1 MANITPFSTLRDM
14 ERWDPRRDF
23 EDFFK
28 DFWSRPLTMR
38 NGDMPA
44 DIRLDVAEDDKNFV
58 VKADVPGVSKDDI
71 QVAIDGNQVSITA
84 ETKSEKEETGKNTIR
99 RERYYGKQYRSF
111 VLSAEIDD
119 SKAQA
124 SYKDGVLQ
132 LILPKKAGTAPKK
145 LDIH

>member
-14 ERWDPRRDF
+14 ERWDPRREL

-28 DFWSRPLTMR
+28 DFWGRPLAMR

-58 VKADVPGVSKDDI
+58 VKADVPGVNKDDI

-84 ETKSEKEETGKNTIR
+84 ETKSEKEEKGKNTIR

-111 VLSAEIDD
+111 ALSAEIDD
-119 SKAQA
+119 GKAQA

-132 LILPKKAGTAPKK
+132 LVLPKKAGTAPKK